1 MSITIVFP
9 ALCFTLLCS
18 GGACF
23 HPRPPAAQRRF
34 YNFTTQSHKK
44 AITALPQA
52 APAIALKFQTPAP
65 RAGGDA
71 RKKHLVL
78 IALFFA
84 MTPALTPCQWRSL
97 RGPLQKK
104 ATPQWRRILLQGQRF
119 CPCAALFPAP
129 VAGAFFSPL
138 RLLQNGKPPAP
149 GRQNAHALDCTL
161 RRRQRFSD
169 LPLPAAGPLPIPP
182 ISSQPAAHPQLPL
195 SGEPAARAV

>member
-84 MTPALTPCQWRSL
+84 ITPALTPCQRRSL
-97 RGPLQKK
+97 RGPCTGSRHPGAKNF
-104 ATPQWRRILLQGQRF
+104 APG
-119 CPCAALFPAP
+119 AALLPLRRSFSRACGRRFFLASPPPAKREATCAGEAECARRRPRTSGLTPAHGILIGPAP
-129 VAGAFFSPL
+129 PYRGAGPMAERP
-138 RLLQNGKPPAP
+138 
-149 GRQNAHALDCTL
+149 
-161 RRRQRFSD
+161 RRRGSP
-169 LPLPAAGPLPIPP
+169 PL
-182 ISSQPAAHPQLPL
+182 
-195 SGEPAARAV
+195 